1 MGVDSRHSLR
11 PLMESLL
18 ISLVQLPSEDLKG
31 K

>member
-1 MGVDSRHSLR
+1 MGIDSWHSLR

-18 ISLVQLPSEDLKG
+18 ISVFAQSEDLKG